1 MTPDEYC
8 QRKAAESGSSFYY
21 SFLFLPPERR
31 RAITALYAFCR
42 EVDDV
47 VDECSEPALAATKLA
62 WWRQEIAALEQGQPQ
77 HPVTQ
82 ALAPLARAYGIT
94 RERLGEIIDG
104 MEMDLRQS
112 RYPDLAGLERYCY
125 HVAGVVGLMMAH
137 VMEVQDDWALQRAAD
152 LGIALQLT
160 NVARDVMDDARHG
173 RVYLPLEW
181 LAEAGVSPDEIAAP
195 GERRRVARVVARLL
209 DEAERF
215 YASGEEGLRA
225 LPFRSAWAV
234 AAARAVYREIG
245 RLVRERGAGAW
256 ERRVIVSRPR
266 KLARVAGAF
275 VDAALAAG
283 VGRFRACA
291 PRPDLWR
298 KRAPE
303 LD

>member
-1 MTPDEYC
+1 MIDAGSKSFAGAARLFDPTTRESAMLLYAWCRHCDDAIDGEHLGRRTRAGRGGHAQNLAELEARTRAALRGEPSSDPVFVAL
-8 QRKAAESGSSFYY
+8 QRVAARHRI
-21 SFLFLPPERR
+21 PERYPLELLEGFAMDVEGR
-31 RAITALYAFCR
+31 RPET
-42 EVDDV
+42 
-47 VDECSEPALAATKLA
+47 
-62 WWRQEIAALEQGQPQ
+62 LE
-77 HPVTQ
+77 H
-82 ALAPLARAYGIT
+82 LL
-94 RERLGEIIDG
+94 L
-104 MEMDLRQS
+104 
-112 RYPDLAGLERYCY
+112 YCY